1 MKNIVFVGDSYCS
14 AWGGPSVIS
23 HWPRQQK
30 FHPSDRNRCSWL
42 DVSAAKLGLDLYS
55 FGFAGASW
63 YYSRLQL
70 FKHMASNPGWIE
82 NVAVMIFCHTDCWRY
97 STGDG
102 HIGVEMSMP
111 DYQPAFKD
119 QYYEDNVRTAKAYK
133 TWLLDLM
140 DADYQFWA
148 QEQWFHEIAR
158 TFQHV
163 PQMHFCAF
171 PHNVD
176 IAKKILPG
184 IVFTTPLVHVSL
196 GEATGTDAEIV
207 EKFMANDQRSNHFSM
222 QNNQALGDLVADSMQ
237 NYQPGARPIDTD
249 KFDIINPNAANWPN
263 PGFGTVF

>member
-30 FHPSDRNRCSWL
+30 FHPRDLNRRSWL
-42 DVSAAKLGLDLYS
+42 DVSADRLGLDLYS
-55 FGFAGASW
+55 FGFAGVSW

-97 STGDG
+97 NTGNG
-102 HIGVEMSMP
+102 TIGVEMSMP

-119 QYYEDNVRTAKAYK
+119 QYYEDNVRAAKAYK

-140 DADYQFWA
+140 DVDYQSWA

-207 EKFMANDQRSNHFSM
+207 QKFMANDQRSNHFSM
-222 QNNQALGDLVADSMQ
+222 QNNQALGDLVADSVQ

>member
-14 AWGGPSVIS
+14 AWAGPSVIP

-30 FHPSDRNRCSWL
+30 FILGNSGRRSWL

-55 FGFAGASW
+55 FGFSGASW

-70 FKHMASNPGWIE
+70 FKHMDLDPDWIK
-82 NVAVMIFCHTDCWRY
+82 NVAVMVFCHTDCWRY
-97 STGDG
+97 NTSNGDV
-102 HIGVEMSMP
+102 GVEMAMP
-111 DYQPAFKD
+111 DYQPADKNEF
-119 QYYEDNVRTAKAYK
+119 YEGKVRAAKAYK
-133 TWLLDLM
+133 SWLLDLM
-140 DADYQFWA
+140 DVDYQFWV

-207 EKFMANDQRSNHFSM
+207 EKFMVNDQRCNHFSM

-237 NYQPGARPIDTD
+237 NYQPGARSIDTD
-249 KFDIINPNAANWPN
+249 KFDIINPNAVNWPN

>member
-14 AWGGPSVIS
+14 AWSGPSVIR
-23 HWPRQQK
+23 HWSRQQK
-30 FHPSDRNRCSWL
+30 FHNLDRNRCSWL

-55 FGFAGASW
+55 FGFSGASW
-63 YYSRLQL
+63 YYSRVQL
-70 FKHMASNPGWIE
+70 FRHMASNPGWIE

-97 STGDG
+97 NTSNVD
-102 HIGVEMSMP
+102 IGVEMSMP

-163 PQMHFCAF
+163 PQMHFFAF

-176 IAKKILPG
+176 IGKKILPG

-196 GEATGTDAEIV
+196 GEATGTDEEITQ
-207 EKFMANDQRSNHFSM
+207 KFMSTDQRSNHFSM

-249 KFDIINPNAANWPN
+249 KFDIINPNAVCWPN
-263 PGFGTVF
+263 PGFGTS

>member
-14 AWGGPSVIS
+14 AWAGPSVIS

-30 FHPSDRNRCSWL
+30 FHPRDRNRCSWL
-42 DVSAAKLGLDLYS
+42 DVSAARLGLDLYS
-55 FGFAGASW
+55 FGFAGVSW

-97 STGDG
+97 NTGSG

-111 DYQPAFKD
+111 DYQPADKD
-119 QYYEDNVRTAKAYK
+119 QYYESKVRSAKSYK

-163 PQMHFCAF
+163 PQMHFFAF

-176 IAKKILPG
+176 IGKKILPG
-184 IVFTTPLVHVSL
+184 MVFTTPLVHVSL
-196 GEATGTDAEIV
+196 GEATGTDAEITQ
-207 EKFMANDQRSNHFSM
+207 EFMAKDQRSNHFNL

-237 NYQPGARPIDTD
+237 NYQPGVRPIDTNN
-249 KFDIINPNAANWPN
+249 FDIINPNAVNWPN